1 MAKFKKFTQVNEGKI
16 VYFDGIIDGIVL
28 LAVSEIPYVELCSK
42 ENNSLARNS
51 AISVKIENHE
61 VNVEVLVKVHYS
73 QSISEIAFKIQES
86 IRHNIE
92 AMTEYRVSGVNVQI
106 LGVTFD
112 EPSQPITNENNQ
124 QTAITEDVKE
134 SETNEN

>member
-51 AISVKIENHE
+51 AISVKIDNHE
-61 VNVEVLVKVHYS
+61 VHVEVLVKVHYS

-112 EPSQPITNENNQ
+112 EPVQPVTNENNQ
-124 QTAITEDVKE
+124 QTAVTEDVKE
-134 SETNEN
+134 G

>member
-1 MAKFKKFTQVNEGKI
+1 MAKFKKFTQVNQGKI

-51 AISVKIENHE
+51 AINVKIENHE

>member
-1 MAKFKKFTQVNEGKI
+1 
-16 VYFDGIIDGIVL
+16 
-28 LAVSEIPYVELCSK
+28 
-42 ENNSLARNS
+42 
-51 AISVKIENHE
+51 
-61 VNVEVLVKVHYS
+61 
-73 QSISEIAFKIQES
+73 
-86 IRHNIE
+86 
-92 AMTEYRVSGVNVQI
+92 MTEYRVSGVNVQI